1 MFMRLSLL
9 VVVSMLL
16 GCQPAES
23 PAEASIE
30 KTSAET
36 DVAPPKTLIRLSP
49 DGPKGVGLKSA
60 GAEGEREYIYYST
73 PASEWVS
80 AGVWEADPYESGPD
94 IPGYSEFM
102 YIIEGSVT
110 LVDEHGRE
118 ETFEAGDAMFIPRG
132 VTHHW
137 KQSEVIRKYWVI
149 FDEGEP
155 DDGADRTAA
164 DSFIRFEPHGPEGKL
179 TGEGRTREHMYYAA
193 RGEKLSAGVWEA
205 DPSASDAFHEPDYT
219 ELMCILEGSVTII
232 DDAGNEELVR
242 AGDVVLVPKGM
253 RYQWKQDAYIRKYW
267 VIFDA
272 D

>member
-1 MFMRLSLL
+1 MRLSLL

-73 PASEWVS
+73 PTSEWVS

-102 YIIEGSVT
+102 YIIEGS
-110 LVDEHGRE
+110 LR
-118 ETFEAGDAMFIPRG
+118 
-132 VTHHW
+132 
-137 KQSEVIRKYWVI
+137 
-149 FDEGEP
+149 
-155 DDGADRTAA
+155 
-164 DSFIRFEPHGPEGKL
+164 
-179 TGEGRTREHMYYAA
+179 A
-193 RGEKLSAGVWEA
+193 R
-205 DPSASDAFHEPDYT
+205 
-219 ELMCILEGSVTII
+219 
-232 DDAGNEELVR
+232 
-242 AGDVVLVPKGM
+242 
-253 RYQWKQDAYIRKYW
+253 
-267 VIFDA
+267 
-272 D
+272 